1 MNEGIF
7 TIEIGSYGFML
18 DTQWCYVALSWQ
30 LIISVTLLTVAYKV
44 YKRVQSN
51 RWAKLVS
58 NELSNDE
65 WGFNEQTTNYTSAIS
80 AYRSRPY
87 YGAHDVA

>member
-18 DTQWCYVALSWQ
+18 DTNWCYIALSWQ

-44 YKRVQSN
+44 YRRVQSN

-58 NELSNDE
+58 NEMAIDRPSCNTTSDNL
-65 WGFNEQTTNYTSAIS
+65 WGEE
-80 AYRSRPY
+80 
-87 YGAHDVA
+87 